1 MSIFHLIA
9 IYQLFNM
16 ETYGKIL
23 LIAMPAF
30 LLLVLFEKWYGWRKG
45 FDTVRTMDMIASLSS
60 GVTNSTKDVLG
71 LSIVIV
77 SYSWMVEHL
86 TIYQVK
92 SSWLLYVIAFLAL
105 DFAGYWVHRLAH
117 SVNFFWNNHIVH
129 HSSEEFNL
137 ACALRQSISV
147 YFRIYAFLL
156 IPAAL
161 LGVPQ
166 QVIAVV
172 APLHLFAQFWYH
184 TQHIHKMGW
193 LEYIIVTPA
202 HHRVHHAINPEYL
215 DKNYGQIF
223 IFWDRMFG
231 TFQEESPAIP
241 AVYGV
246 TRPVRTWNPIKINFM
261 HLWLLMQDAW
271 HTQSWKDKLRI
282 WLMPLGWRPAD
293 VVEKYPVYKIEDVY
307 HFEKYDTPAP
317 KGMIIYLWVQLFCLL
332 LIVSYLFGNIA
343 SIGLT
348 NMMYYGLFIFAQVYA
363 LTEFMDR
370 NPRALIYEIVKNM
383 ICVGGILYY
392 GGWFGLQNYFGA
404 SSYIL
409 MGYFF
414 ASTATVAAYTSQ
426 LTRPLNHS
434 RTLS

>member
-1 MSIFHLIA
+1 
-9 IYQLFNM
+9 M

-23 LIAMPAF
+23 IIAMPLF

-45 FDTVRTMDMIASLSS
+45 NDTVRTMDMISSLSS

-71 LSIVIV
+71 LSIAII
-77 SYSWMVEHL
+77 SYSWMVENL
-86 TIYQVK
+86 TIYQVQ

-117 SVNFFWNNHIVH
+117 TVNFFWNNHIVH

-156 IPAAL
+156 IPAAMF
-161 LGVPQ
+161 GVPQ

-184 TQHIHKMGW
+184 TQHINKMGW

-215 DKNYGQIF
+215 DKNYGQVF

-261 HLWLLMQDAW
+261 HLWLLIQDAW
-271 HTQSWKDKLRI
+271 HTQSWKDKLRV

-317 KGMIIYLWVQLFCLL
+317 KGMIIYLWIQLFCLL
-332 LIVSYLFGNIA
+332 LIVSYLFGNVA

-370 NPRALIYEIVKNM
+370 NPRALVYEVVKNM

-414 ASTATVAAYTSQ
+414 VSTATVAAYTSQ

>member
-1 MSIFHLIA
+1 
-9 IYQLFNM
+9 M

-23 LIAMPAF
+23 VIAMPLF

-45 FDTVRTMDMIASLSS
+45 NDTVRTMDMISSLSS

-71 LSIVIV
+71 LSLAII
-77 SYSWMVEHL
+77 SYSWLVEHL

-92 SSWLLYVIAFLAL
+92 SSWMLYVIAFLAL

-117 SVNFFWNNHIVH
+117 TVNFFWNNHIVH

-156 IPAAL
+156 IPAAMF
-161 LGVPQ
+161 GVPQ
-166 QVIAVV
+166 EVIAVV

-231 TFQEESPAIP
+231 SFKEETPEIT

-261 HLWLLMQDAW
+261 HLWLLMKDAW
-271 HTQSWKDKLRI
+271 HTQSWKDKLRV

-317 KGMIIYLWVQLFCLL
+317 KGMIIYLWIQLFCLL
-332 LIVSYLFGNIA
+332 LIVSYLFGNVA

-348 NMMYYGLFIFAQVYA
+348 NMMYYGLFVFAQVYA

-370 NPRALIYEIVKNM
+370 NPRALIYEIVKNV

-392 GGWFGLQNYFGA
+392 GGWFGLQNYFSA

-409 MGYFF
+409 IGYFI
-414 ASTATVAAYTSQ
+414 ASTATVAAFTSQ
-426 LTRPLNHS
+426 LNRPLNHS

>member
-1 MSIFHLIA
+1 
-9 IYQLFNM
+9 M

-23 LIAMPAF
+23 VIAMPLF

-45 FDTVRTMDMIASLSS
+45 NDTVKTMDMISSLSS

-71 LSIVIV
+71 LSIAII
-77 SYSWMVEHL
+77 SYSWLVEHL
-86 TIYQVK
+86 TIYQVQ

-117 SVNFFWNNHIVH
+117 TVNFFWNNHIVH

-156 IPAAL
+156 IPAAMF
-161 LGVPQ
+161 GVPQ

-184 TQHIHKMGW
+184 TQHINRMGW

-231 TFQEESPAIP
+231 TFQEETPAIT

-271 HTQSWKDKLRI
+271 HTQSWKDKLRV

-317 KGMIIYLWVQLFCLL
+317 KGMIIYLWIQLFCLL
-332 LIVSYLFGNIA
+332 LIVSYLFGNVA

-370 NPRALIYEIVKNM
+370 NPRALVYEVVKNM

-414 ASTATVAAYTSQ
+414 ISTATVAAFTSQ
-426 LTRPLNHS
+426 LNRPLNHS

>member
-1 MSIFHLIA
+1 
-9 IYQLFNM
+9 M

-23 LIAMPAF
+23 IIAMPLF

-45 FDTVRTMDMIASLSS
+45 FDTVKTLDMVSSLSS

-71 LSIVIV
+71 LSIAII
-77 SYSWMVEHL
+77 SYGWLVQHL
-86 TIYQVK
+86 AITHLQAT
-92 SSWLLYVIAFLAL
+92 WLLYLIAFLAL
-105 DFAGYWVHRLAH
+105 DFAGYWTHRLAH
-117 SVNFFWNNHIVH
+117 TINFFWNNHIVH

-147 YFRIYAFLL
+147 FVRIYALLL
-156 IPAAL
+156 IPAAI
-161 LGVPQ
+161 LGVPEK
-166 QVIAVV
+166 VIAIV

-184 TQHIHKMGW
+184 TRHINKMGF

-231 TFQEESPAIP
+231 TFQEERADIP

-261 HLWLLMQDAW
+261 HMWLLIKDAW
-271 HTQSWKDKLRI
+271 HTQNLVDKFKI
-282 WLMPLGWRPAD
+282 WFMPLGWRPLD
-293 VVEKYPVYKIEDVY
+293 VSEKYPVYKIEDVY
-307 HFEKYDTPAP
+307 HFEKYDTTSN
-317 KGMIIYLWVQLFCLL
+317 KTMLTYLWAQLFCLL
-332 LIVSYLFGNIA
+332 ILVSYLFGNIA
-343 SIGLT
+343 TIGHS
-348 NMMYYGLFIFAQVYA
+348 NIFIYGAFIFVQVYA
-363 LTEFMDR
+363 LTELMDL
-370 NPRALIYEIVKNM
+370 NPNAWIMEAVKNA

-392 GGWFGLQNYFGA
+392 GGWFGLQNVFSA
-404 SSYIL
+404 SSFLLI
-409 MGYFF
+409 GYFMI
-414 ASTATVAAYTSQ
+414 STGVVAGLSSS